1 MNVVMT
7 CIRKEHHL
15 VWLHDTCL
23 MHNHVEKPLSK
34 DCPKGHA
41 KFSDHCLDNID
52 FCKFRE
58 ILTVTKNTTPE
69 CNSVAAKQNL
79 YATKKRFTLNVIML
93 KRDTFPPDA
102 DMTYESFLE
111 RAMQGTASSTLVSLM
126 SLVIRIPLGG
136 CHN

>member
-34 DCPKGHA
+34 ACPKGHA

-52 FCKFRE
+52 FCKLRE
-58 ILTVTKNTTPE
+58 ILTITK
-69 CNSVAAKQNL
+69 
-79 YATKKRFTLNVIML
+79 
-93 KRDTFPPDA
+93 
-102 DMTYESFLE
+102 
-111 RAMQGTASSTLVSLM
+111 
-126 SLVIRIPLGG
+126 IPLLSANLWLQSKTSMQPKKGLP
-136 CHN
+136 